1 MKYMLR
7 ASSESASIA
16 QKPRTDTRPGAGPK
30 SSEPGYAAVDQ
41 ECQYDD
47 EQYSGY
53 DPNNSY
59 VIHVSF
65 SFFLCLV

>member
-30 SSEPGYAAVDQ
+30 SSEPGYAGGR
-41 ECQYDD
+41 
-47 EQYSGY
+47 SGM
-53 DPNNSY
+53 P
-59 VIHVSF
+59 VR
-65 SFFLCLV
+65 